1 MQSNYLL
8 LLSSVENG
16 TQLIDVSS
24 NDLSDLERRDA
35 RSHIFLVDVH
45 VITLILLDL
54 QRQDNTR
61 GGAFFYGSATS
72 LVKVR
77 GPVSQKISQHK
88 MLMCELFSV
97 ANLIVTSA
105 KVVSNYVFTLTFCL
119 SPVCLLAEYR

>member
-1 MQSNYLL
+1 MQSNYSL

-24 NDLSDLERRDA
+24 NDLSDLERRDV
-35 RSHIFLVDVH
+35 RSRIFLVDVH

-61 GGAFFYGSATS
+61 AGAFVYGSATS

-77 GPVSQKISQHK
+77 AP
-88 MLMCELFSV
+88 
-97 ANLIVTSA
+97 
-105 KVVSNYVFTLTFCL
+105 CL
-119 SPVCLLAEYR
+119 KKFHNTKC